1 MIMKRLLAYLGV
13 VLLACGCGLDE
24 LALSDAGG
32 SLIEFSA
39 SKMRV
44 ITKAGD
50 SAEPFAEGTNF
61 RLFAVQ
67 NVDGV
72 SDWTASGMKFHNVK
86 GIGSD
91 AGKVDYS
98 IDGKKASYDVGRNLD
113 FYGVTY
119 GTGSDISV
127 SGSSGSAPHV
137 SVSMTDGKFPDLL
150 YSDNLKNKNSSSGLL
165 QMEFR
170 HTLSKLKFEVLK
182 QNEALDS
189 DKKLEN
195 VVLK

>member
-1 MIMKRLLAYLGV
+1 MCPGCECKVIIMKRLLTYTC
-13 VLLACGCGLDE
+13 VLLVCGCGLDE

-50 SAEPFAEGTNF
+50 SAEPFDDGTNF

-67 NVDGV
+67 NGT
-72 SDWTASGMKFHNVK
+72 DW
-86 GIGSD
+86 SD
-91 AGKVDYS
+91 AGTKFYNIEGTGDASGKVDYS

-119 GTGSDISV
+119 GTESDIS
-127 SGSSGSAPHV
+127 AI
-137 SVSMTDGKFPDLL
+137 
-150 YSDNLKNKNSSSGLL
+150 
-165 QMEFR
+165 
-170 HTLSKLKFEVLK
+170 
-182 QNEALDS
+182 
-189 DKKLEN
+189 LEKCKP
-195 VVLK
+195 L

>member
-1 MIMKRLLAYLGV
+1 MCARCECKVMIMKRLLAYFGV

-24 LALSDAGG
+24 PALSDAGG

-50 SAEPFAEGTNF
+50 SAEPFDDGTNF

-72 SDWTASGMKFHNVK
+72 SDWTASGMKFHDVE

-113 FYGVTY
+113 FYGLTY
-119 GTGSDISV
+119 GTSSEVSIIGEAGSTPSV
-127 SGSSGSAPHV
+127 S
-137 SVSMTDGKFPDLL
+137 
-150 YSDNLKNKNSSSGLL
+150 
-165 QMEFR
+165 
-170 HTLSKLKFEVLK
+170 LSL
-182 QNEALDS
+182 AD
-189 DKKLEN
+189 
-195 VVLK
+195 